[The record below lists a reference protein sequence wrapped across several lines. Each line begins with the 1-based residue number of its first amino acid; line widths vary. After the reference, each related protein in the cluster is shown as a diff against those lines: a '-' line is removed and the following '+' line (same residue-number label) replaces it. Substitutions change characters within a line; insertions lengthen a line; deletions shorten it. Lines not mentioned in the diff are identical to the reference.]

1 VIHRRGEQVFALPT
15 PLYIAQV
22 FLHRACATLAFLED
36 FWKVS
41 DEHLYRARA
50 MFHISGSMCGRV
62 IVVVRDTTRKAVEMD
77 NNNNDKETFLFEF
90 INEDFGNVDAPL
102 MEKIDVTLE
111 VGELGFLVKLL
122 EEIHS
127 AMVNAVEGIAH
138 EDIPQEVGF
147 KGLSLEII
155 LRRLSSFFNENYGH
169 VIEDIAI
176 KDAVDEAQEF
186 LQGF

>member
-1 VIHRRGEQVFALPT
+1 
-15 PLYIAQV
+15 
-22 FLHRACATLAFLED
+22 
-36 FWKVS
+36 
-41 DEHLYRARA
+41 

-77 NNNNDKETFLFEF
+77 NSNNEEMFLFEF
-90 INEDFGNVDAPL
+90 INEDFNKVDAPL
-102 MEKIDVTLE
+102 MEKINVVFE
-111 VGELGFLVKLL
+111 VGELGFLVRLL

-127 AMVNAVEGIAH
+127 AMVHAVEGVAH

-147 KGLSLEII
+147 KGLSTEII
-155 LRRLSSFFNENYGH
+155 LRRLSSFFKDNYGH